1 MACAWVRPSHSHAE
15 PEGKGIPVRTVPY
28 SLFGIVVAMLFSA
41 CSAPDETSS
50 LATLRI
56 AILPDEGEEILRE
69 RYTPLFEY
77 LTQETGLPCQL
88 TIPPTYGGLV
98 ESFGNKEID
107 LAYFGGFTFVK
118 ASIVHNAV
126 PLVMRDVDTR
136 FTSVFLIRGNSPAKT
151 FSDLMGARFS
161 FGSSLSTSGHLMPRH
176 FLQAEK
182 NIVPEQYFSAVRYS
196 GKHDQTAYWVRDGE
210 VDLGAANSAVIRKM
224 LTDGRLAP
232 GEVQILWETPPFPD
246 YVWAVQQALS
256 EADKEK
262 IRQAFL
268 KLSKDDPDHAAILDG
283 VNAGGFLPAS
293 VRDFAELK
301 SIITKLGMLD
311 S

>member
-1 MACAWVRPSHSHAE
+1 
-15 PEGKGIPVRTVPY
+15 
-28 SLFGIVVAMLFSA
+28 MLFSA
-41 CSAPDETSS
+41 CSDLDEASS
-50 LATLRI
+50 LATIRV
-56 AILPDEGEEILRE
+56 AILPGEGEEILRE
-69 RYTPLFEY
+69 RYTPLFEF
-77 LTQETGLPCQL
+77 LTQETGLPYQL
-88 TIPPTYGGLV
+88 TIPPTYGALV
-98 ESFGNKEID
+98 ESFGNEEID
-107 LAYFGGFTFVK
+107 LAYFGGYTFVK
-118 ASIVHNAV
+118 ASRVHNAV

-136 FTSVFLIRGNSPAKT
+136 FTSVFLIRGDSPAKT
-151 FSDLMGARFS
+151 FSDLMGARFG
-161 FGSSLSTSGHLMPRH
+161 FGSSLSTSGHLMPRY

-210 VDLGAANSAVIRKM
+210 VDLGVASSAALRKM

-232 GEVQILWETPPFPD
+232 GEVQILWETPPLTN
-246 YVWAVQQALS
+246 YVWAVRQALTES
-256 EADKEK
+256 DKEK